1 MIKLE
6 KQQGIAIVTLSR
18 AQKQNALS
26 FAMFVELNK
35 IIKKL
40 KKDRSIRAVV
50 LKGDGDHFC
59 AGLKGEGYGAF
70 ENDKQC
76 I

>member
-50 LKGDGDHFC
+50 LKRRWRSLLRGVRYSRS
-59 AGLKGEGYGAF
+59 YGVAA
-70 ENDKQC
+70 
-76 I
+76 

>member
-40 KKDRSIRAVV
+40 KKESQHPRRSFKRRWRSLLRGVRYSRS
-50 LKGDGDHFC
+50 
-59 AGLKGEGYGAF
+59 YGVAA
-70 ENDKQC
+70 
-76 I
+76 